1 MPPTFNNLLPPIRAK
16 QRTARISK
24 EYLGRQS
31 ALEVWRKRLTVIA
44 VLAAVV
50 WVAYAAIGDRGQQLY
65 SRGPVANVHA
75 MWENNCQACHVDFT
89 PISGRAGGIALSG
102 WSNITD
108 AKCQQ
113 CHAGPAHH
121 ELDETRHQLPWIVCQ
136 TEPGHITGARR
147 PPGPLGPRTGTGHRR
162 DLRHRVALR
171 RGFLDLV
178 GRRRLR
184 YRRR

>member
-121 ELDETRHQLPWIVCQ
+121 AQSDSAGNRDATQSANCATCHSD
-136 TEPGHITGARR
+136 
-147 PPGPLGPRTGTGHRR
+147 HR
-162 DLRHRVALR
+162 
-171 RGFLDLV
+171 
-178 GRRRLR
+178 
-184 YRRR
+184 